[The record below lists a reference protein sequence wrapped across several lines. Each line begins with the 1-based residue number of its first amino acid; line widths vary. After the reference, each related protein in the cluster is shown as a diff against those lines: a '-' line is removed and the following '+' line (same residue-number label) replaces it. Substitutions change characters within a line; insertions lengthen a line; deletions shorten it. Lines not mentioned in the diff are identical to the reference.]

1 MDFKV
6 EISLINICKVMA
18 DVQQDGGDRKAQMLF
33 QILRGSPRSEERR
46 GDAQDCPGTLELL
59 DVPATMQAPP

>member
-33 QILRGSPRSEERR
+33 QILRGKPRSEERR
-46 GDAQDCPGTLELL
+46 GDAQDRPGTLELL

>member
-6 EISLINICKVMA
+6 EISLIQIWKVMA

-33 QILRGSPRSEERR
+33 QILRGRPRSEERR
-46 GDAQDCPGTLELL
+46 GDAQDHPGALELL
-59 DVPATMQAPP
+59 DMPSTMQVPP